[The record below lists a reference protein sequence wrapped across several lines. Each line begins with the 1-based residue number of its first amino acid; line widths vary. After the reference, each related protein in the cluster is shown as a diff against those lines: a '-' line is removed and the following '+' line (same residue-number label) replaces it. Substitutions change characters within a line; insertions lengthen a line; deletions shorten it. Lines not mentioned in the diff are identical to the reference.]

1 MGGCPVIFALFF
13 ETILVT
19 FLCYFKW
26 INGMFGTRMIAFP
39 HFAVPAFSFFMLII
53 VYDELRRLL
62 IRMGSGPNMQTGRE
76 EKHGWFAKNFYW

>member
-39 HFAVPAFSFFMLII
+39 HFAVPAFSFFVLII
-53 VYDELRRLL
+53 MYDELRRLL
-62 IRMGSGPNMQTGRE
+62 IRIGLGINMQTGRLE
-76 EKHGWFAKNFYW
+76 